1 MEKSLGD
8 DAEDEFEE
16 ERECDDCLDRDSGIM
31 ARLSMPSVAI
41 NSIKEGRLVI
51 ETKRIQR
58 DWLERLVEERDN
70 PE

>member
-1 MEKSLGD
+1 MEEIEKSRGD

-16 ERECDDCLDRDSGIM
+16 ERECDDRDSGTM

-51 ETKRIQR
+51 KTEKGSREIGGGEATLNELK
-58 DWLERLVEERDN
+58 
-70 PE
+70 